1 MYRKQSWTSGEDERK
16 TDKGGA
22 LLAMKKEIELI
33 AEPQELMKW
42 MAEHDVLMDLSKEDI
57 QLLLDYMGGHD
68 YAMGID
74 PEGQLVR
81 VDMSLPEMEYT
92 EYSLDDFI
100 DLACEWNYEFILEA
114 DKVRNNP
121 KDMIEFANAQ
131 SQYESCK
138 RDEERFDRMFDQTK
152 YKVQIDEL
160 AEKLADEFIKN
171 MGTDIEKAANKVADG
186 IREYKEER
194 VR

>member
-1 MYRKQSWTSGEDERK
+1 MAVMNGI
-16 TDKGGA
+16 G
-22 LLAMKKEIELI
+22 LI
-33 AEPQELMKW
+33 TEPQELAKW
-42 MAEHDVLMDLSKEDI
+42 MVEHDVLMDLSLEDI

-74 PEGQLVR
+74 PEGHLVR
-81 VDMSLPEMEYT
+81 ADMSLPEMEYT

-131 SQYESCK
+131 SEYERYK
-138 RDEERFDRMFDQTK
+138 QDEVRFDRMFDQTK
-152 YKVQIDEL
+152 YCAQINEL

-171 MGTDIEKAANKVADG
+171 MGQDLGTAATG
-186 IREYKEER
+186 IAEGIKEYTAER
-194 VR
+194 KR

>member
-1 MYRKQSWTSGEDERK
+1 
-16 TDKGGA
+16 
-22 LLAMKKEIELI
+22 
-33 AEPQELMKW
+33 
-42 MAEHDVLMDLSKEDI
+42 
-57 QLLLDYMGGHD
+57 
-68 YAMGID
+68 
-74 PEGQLVR
+74 
-81 VDMSLPEMEYT
+81 
-92 EYSLDDFI
+92 
-100 DLACEWNYEFILEA
+100 
-114 DKVRNNP
+114 
-121 KDMIEFANAQ
+121 MIEFANAQ